1 MVSLLAAK
9 GAPVYALASPSLN
22 ASAGVLFARIPPS
35 ANWEPCSWRHLAA
48 SIASARPRT
57 ITRRGLPE
65 ADQQTEPA
73 AAVWNPVRAELKAS
87 LPDSTYRIW
96 IAPLRPLSIEGSTLH
111 LACPEP
117 KRTWIERRYAPLIR
131 AAMQR
136 SGARALEVAIG
147 GGGDRPG
154 ESERVG
160 VRGGAAPLRSKTF
173 ERFVIGPGNRL
184 AHAAALVVAEAP
196 GQAYNPLFL
205 HGPPGLG
212 KSHLLGA
219 IANYMSSRFPG
230 LRVLH
235 TTAEAFTNEFLAALA
250 AHDPR
255 GFKERHRDL
264 DALLIDDVHFLEGKH
279 HTQEEFFHTFNALHE
294 SGGQIVLCADRPP
307 SELGALT
314 ERLRDRFDWGLLVA
328 LERPDEPTR
337 RAVLELLR
345 REAPEVGI
353 EPETALALAEQPF
366 PNLRQLEGAFTQ
378 VAARASLTN
387 QETVRGELR
396 QLAPNRAAPVNSATI
411 LDAVAA
417 HFDLGVETLCG
428 RDRHSKVVWAR
439 QAAIHLCR
447 RLTPLSLNQIGA
459 VFSAR
464 DHTTIMHALRQV
476 ERRLSTDAS
485 AASELE
491 TLRAGLAQGLPQPPA
506 DDRSGCENQLDSTP
520 FSTTQGHPH
529 DA

>member
-1 MVSLLAAK
+1 M
-9 GAPVYALASPSLN
+9 
-22 ASAGVLFARIPPS
+22 
-35 ANWEPCSWRHLAA
+35 
-48 SIASARPRT
+48 
-57 ITRRGLPE
+57 PE
-65 ADQQTEPA
+65 AQPDTEPA
-73 AAVWNPVRAELKAS
+73 AAIWGQVRAELKAS

-96 IAPLRPLSIEGSTLH
+96 IAPLRPLSIAGSTLR

-117 KRTWIERRYAPLIR
+117 KRTWIERRYVPLIR

-136 SGARALEVAIG
+136 SGAAALDVAIG
-147 GGGDRPG
+147 GASDRPG
-154 ESERVG
+154 ADERLS
-160 VRGGAAPLRSKTF
+160 GGREPLRSKTF

-230 LRVLH
+230 LRVH
-235 TTAEAFTNEFLAALA
+235 CTTAEAFTNEFLAALA

-255 GFKERHRDL
+255 AFKERHRDL
-264 DALLIDDVHFLEGKH
+264 DALLIDDVHFLEGKQ

-328 LERPDEPTR
+328 VERPDEPTR

-345 REAPEVGI
+345 REAPDAGVA
-353 EPETALALAEQPF
+353 PETARALAEQPF

-378 VAARASLTN
+378 VAARASLTD
-387 QETVRGELR
+387 QEAARGELDR
-396 QLAPNRAAPVNSATI
+396 LAVPRPEPPDSTAI
-411 LDAVAA
+411 LSSVAA
-417 HFDLGVETLCG
+417 RFNLDVMTLRG
-428 RDRHSKVVWAR
+428 RDRHAKVVRAR
-439 QAAIHLCR
+439 QLAIYLCR
-447 RLTPLSLNQIGA
+447 QLTPLSLTQIAAIFGG
-459 VFSAR
+459 R
-464 DHTTIMHALRQV
+464 DHTTILHAIRQV
-476 ERRLSTDAS
+476 DRRLTADPD
-485 AASELE
+485 AASEITELRE
-491 TLRAGLAQGLPQPPA
+491 AVVRGSTTLR
-506 DDRSGCENQLDSTP
+506 
-520 FSTTQGHPH
+520 
-529 DA
+529 